1 MITQFYS
8 EGRKTILFRITQI
21 SRTRK
26 SKGRRGASIRHREF
40 QREGRR
46 GQSVTVQVA
55 WRQKEGISGGGEGP
69 ASGGRVN
76 SRGGR
81 RAKSD

>member
-55 WRQKEGISGGGEGP
+55 WRQKEGISGGGGTSKWREGEQ
-69 ASGGRVN
+69 
-76 SRGGR
+76 
-81 RAKSD
+81 